1 MNRAESG
8 AAVAVVCAMLLGGCV
23 SYDGRGLIAGQST
36 AAEVEASM
44 GRPAERLAKADGGSV
59 LYYPRGPSGRHTYA
73 VSLAADGKLQGI
85 DQRLTHANAMKLM
98 VGSSTA
104 KEVRELFGPPSMV
117 AHYARQGREVW
128 EYKWLE
134 GEDKRVFWMQFSGDG
149 ILREAINMHDF
160 DSDPPGGPGG
170 DMP

>member
-8 AAVAVVCAMLLGGCV
+8 AAVAVVSAMLLLGGCV

-73 VSLAADGKLQGI
+73 VSLAADGRLQGI

-98 VGSSTA
+98 VGSST
-104 KEVRELFGPPSMV
+104 VTV
-117 AHYARQGREVW
+117 
-128 EYKWLE
+128 
-134 GEDKRVFWMQFSGDG
+134 
-149 ILREAINMHDF
+149 NMATLLVTL
-160 DSDPPGGPGG
+160 PAALLTTTV
-170 DMP
+170 